1 MGQCTSHS
9 CVAVHDPSACMSPT
23 PVPERVEK
31 KKRGRVF
38 RWSFSRKSKKTPIEA
53 QQGQSRNDS
62 SQPPQRCSDGE
73 DEQKN
78 NTQSINTPSKN
89 CIVHLLDKA
98 EESRDT
104 NTSVFSH
111 ESPFS
116 AVRAVTVDVHRAEE
130 NSNTSVYSWHSCE
143 STLNTVQEV
152 DAPRQEQ
159 EDINTN
165 NSTSPTVPSNAN
177 NSTSPTVPSNGNNS
191 TSPTVPSNGNN
202 STSPT
207 VPSNGNNSTSPTVPS
222 NGNNSTSPTVPSNGN
237 NSTSPTVPSNGNNST
252 SPTVPSNGNNSTS
265 PTVPSNGNNS
275 TSPTV
280 PSNGN
285 NSTSP
290 TVPSNGNNSTSPT
303 VSSITK
309 GDLNAPWLSDDNF
322 WKTEDEIINLSSN
335 AKTGN
340 INQDYEIGRLL
351 GQGGFGKV
359 FEGMRLSDSRKVA
372 LKYVVKE
379 ECYENE
385 RLSIFGKA
393 LPNEVAMMIRVS
405 EGPSV
410 PQIIKLLDWY
420 ETRKEYI
427 LVIERPAPC
436 KDLRQYL
443 VQNGG
448 RISESKAQV
457 VMHQAVTAARTCFEK
472 GVFHSDIK
480 IENLLINENSLQ
492 VKLIDFG
499 VSRSFKTY
507 GYTRYIGTKLYAPPE
522 AFRRTWRYHA
532 KPATVYSLGVLLFVM
547 LFGKYPYKVKPEVI
561 ADILRKA
568 GISKESKELIS
579 SCMETDPT
587 KRIDLDKILDHDWFQ
602 VLLLEPESQNE
613 EPIVSEFPCVDSY
626 ILRKMNPRVLGKKL
640 T

>member
-31 KKRGRVF
+31 KKRGRLF
-38 RWSFSRKSKKTPIEA
+38 RWSFSRKSKKTTIEA

-116 AVRAVTVDVHRAEE
+116 AVRVVTVDVHRAEE

-165 NSTSPTVPSNAN
+165 NSTSPTVPS
-177 NSTSPTVPSNGNNS
+177 
-191 TSPTVPSNGNN
+191 
-202 STSPT
+202 
-207 VPSNGNNSTSPTVPS
+207 
-222 NGNNSTSPTVPSNGN
+222 
-237 NSTSPTVPSNGNNST
+237 
-252 SPTVPSNGNNSTS
+252 
-265 PTVPSNGNNS
+265 
-275 TSPTV
+275 
-280 PSNGN
+280 
-285 NSTSP
+285 
-290 TVPSNGNNSTSPT
+290 
-303 VSSITK
+303 ITK
-309 GDLNAPWLSDDNF
+309 GDLNAPLPLGDML
-322 WKTEDEIINLSSN
+322 WKTEDEINNLSPN

-372 LKYVVKE
+372 LKYVAKE
-379 ECYENE
+379 KCYENE

-393 LPNEVAMMIRVS
+393 FPNEVAMMIRVS

-420 ETRKEYI
+420 ETRNEYI

-457 VMHQAVTAARTCFEK
+457 VMHQVVTAARTCIEK

-499 VSRSFKTY
+499 VSRSLNTF
-507 GYTRYIGTKLYAPPE
+507 GYTRYIGTKLYGPPE
-522 AFRRTWRYHA
+522 AFHRRCRYYA

-547 LFGKYPYKVKPEVI
+547 LFGKYPYKMQPKIFARTLKTAE
-561 ADILRKA
+561 
-568 GISKESKELIS
+568 ISKECRELIS
-579 SCMETDPT
+579 SCMVKDPN

-613 EPIVSEFPCVDSY
+613 EPITVFSLCPCLPCFLFPRSGLTHSNPLFLAHQRSLCRTCRPAHRGAAIY
-626 ILRKMNPRVLGKKL
+626 IAVC
-640 T
+640 

>member
-31 KKRGRVF
+31 KKRGRLF
-38 RWSFSRKSKKTPIEA
+38 RWSFSRKSKKTTIEA

-165 NSTSPTVPSNAN
+165 NSTSPTVPSN
-177 NSTSPTVPSNGNNS
+177 T
-191 TSPTVPSNGNN
+191 
-202 STSPT
+202 
-207 VPSNGNNSTSPTVPS
+207 
-222 NGNNSTSPTVPSNGN
+222 
-237 NSTSPTVPSNGNNST
+237 
-252 SPTVPSNGNNSTS
+252 NNSTS

-322 WKTEDEIINLSSN
+322 WKTEDEIINLSPN

-420 ETRKEYI
+420 ETRNEYILVIERPAPCKDLRQYLSIFGKALPNEVAMMIRVSEGPSVPQIIKLLDWYETRNEYI

-443 VQNGG
+443 VQNGC
-448 RISESKAQV
+448 RMNESKVRV
-457 VMHQAVTAARTCFEK
+457 VMHQVVTAARICFEK

-480 IENLLINENSLQ
+480 LENLLINENSLQ

-507 GYTRYIGTKLYAPPE
+507 GYTRYIGTKLYGPPE
-522 AFRRTWRYHA
+522 AFHRSCSYYA

-547 LFGKYPYKVKPEVI
+547 LFGKYPYKMEPEI
-561 ADILRKA
+561 FAKTLKTA
-568 GISKESKELIS
+568 EISKECKELIS
-579 SCMETDPT
+579 SCMEKDPN
-587 KRIDLDKILDHDWFQ
+587 KRIDLDKILDHDWF
-602 VLLLEPESQNE
+602 
-613 EPIVSEFPCVDSY
+613 
-626 ILRKMNPRVLGKKL
+626 
-640 T
+640 